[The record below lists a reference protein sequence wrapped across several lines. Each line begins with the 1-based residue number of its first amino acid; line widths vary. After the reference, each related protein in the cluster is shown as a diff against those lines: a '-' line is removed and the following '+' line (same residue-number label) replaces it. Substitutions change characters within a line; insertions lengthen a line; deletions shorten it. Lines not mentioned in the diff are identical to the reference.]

1 MQPWFFELLG
11 ITNSGRS
18 FELGLWLLLAV
29 VGLVLL
35 AREIRSRRNFGEEW
49 LTWIVAIALV
59 GFGALRTFGVLNG
72 TLYLGEKGL
81 MLPSYGVAIATGF
94 GLSIVM
100 SYRDAERSPAAVT
113 GGQMIDL
120 AFWTLVGGLVGA
132 RLLYFFTEPSYF
144 IDLCFDPGSVPESG
158 GVRDC
163 LAIVRFWEG
172 GIVFWGGFV
181 GGLGGG
187 ALWCRLNHANFL
199 ASADII
205 IPYVPFGHAIGR
217 LGCIA
222 AGCCYGAECE
232 SPLGLR
238 YPEGSLA
245 FVDHLEHADL
255 SERAQMLAEGLSHRV
270 HAVQLYEAL
279 GELLIFGLIAFVFR
293 TRRRFSGELLLV
305 WMTLYSLLRM
315 STELFRGDG
324 ARGFLIEYPL
334 PAVNRLLGLAET
346 TPTLLSTSQFVSLLV
361 AMAAAALWVVLRRRG
376 ANYESA

>member
-1 MQPWFFELLG
+1 MSPWFFELVG
-11 ITNSGRS
+11 ITSAGRS
-18 FELGLWLLLAV
+18 FELGLWILLGLT
-29 VGLVLL
+29 GLVLL
-35 AREIRSRRNFGEEW
+35 TREIRSGRNFGQEW
-49 LTWIVAIALV
+49 LTWIVASALL
-59 GFGALRTFGVLNG
+59 GFGVLRTFGVLQG
-72 TLYLGEKGL
+72 SLYLGDQGL

-94 GLSIVM
+94 GLSIIL

-113 GGQMIDL
+113 GTQMIDL
-120 AFWTLVGGLVGA
+120 AFWALVGGLVGA

-144 IDLCFDPGSVPESG
+144 VNLCFNPAAVPESG

-187 ALWCRLNHANFL
+187 ALWCRLNGANFL

-205 IPYVPFGHAIGR
+205 IPYVPFGHAVGR

-245 FVDHLEHADL
+245 FVDHLEHATTA
-255 SERAQMLAEGLSHRV
+255 EAAQLLAAGLSHRV
-270 HAVQLYEAL
+270 HAVQLYEAI
-279 GELLIFGLIAFVFR
+279 GELVIFGLIAFVFR
-293 TRRRFSGELLLV
+293 SRRRFSGELLLV
-305 WMTLYSLLRM
+305 WMALYSLLRM
-315 STELFRGDG
+315 FTELFRGDG
-324 ARGFLIEYPL
+324 ARGFLVEYPL
-334 PAVNRLLGLAET
+334 PVVNRMLGLADGT
-346 TPTLLSTSQFVSLLV
+346 TTLLSTSQFMSLVVAVS
-361 AMAAAALWVVLRRRG
+361 AAALWFVLRRRRAG
-376 ANYESA
+376 